1 MKPPGRLRQYWDVSG
16 RGDHQMSERNWKEEQ
31 RSVLAR
37 LFDSVFERREASEDQ
52 VEHDIQRPGTVNK
65 RLENED

>member
-1 MKPPGRLRQYWDVSG
+1 
-16 RGDHQMSERNWKEEQ
+16 MSERNWKEQQ
-31 RSVLAR
+31 RSVLTR

-52 VEHDIQRPGTVNK
+52 VKHDNQPLSTMNK